1 MEMSQET
8 KWGQDQM
15 WFASEHS
22 IIAHCLYLYRLLD
35 PVFRSVPEFSR
46 LRDYVHH
53 KENEEENKGKTPVPH
68 LPSEVSLQSISEGK
82 MEEEVEEERMES
94 EGVMSTTISLLEVDS
109 KDQVGGIVQ

>member
-1 MEMSQET
+1 MEISQET

-15 WFASEHS
+15 WFVSEHS

-46 LRDYVHH
+46 LRDYVHR

-68 LPSEVSLQSISEGK
+68 LPSEVSLQSISEEK
-82 MEEEVEEERMES
+82 MEEERMES
-94 EGVMSTTISLLEVDS
+94 EGVMATTISLLEVDS